1 MPMLHGIVQS
11 DKRLL
16 RVIQQYGCLFLCF
29 AEASPMIFAGEEGIK
44 ALNAL
49 WRKAEEEGAVNG
61 DLNRDGD
68 YDDKGEAEV
77 KDHNKLARIFAMSV
91 RYDGKHHDPKEKIPS
106 DVKHVFGC
114 FFWKSTHF
122 VNLSRRLDVTHDPI
136 GESNTVKNGYLKNTR
151 WYYAD

>member
-1 MPMLHGIVQS
+1 MLHGIVQS

-29 AEASPMIFAGEEGIK
+29 AQASPMIFSGEEGIN

-49 WRKAEEEGAVNG
+49 WKKAEDEGAVSG

-68 YDDKGEAEV
+68 YDDRGEAEV
-77 KDHNKLARIFAMSV
+77 KDHNKLAKIFAMNV
-91 RYDGKHHDPKEKIPS
+91 RYDGKHHDPKEKIPD

-114 FFWKSTHF
+114 WFWKSTHF
-122 VNLSRRLDVTHDPI
+122 VNLSKRLDVTNDPM
-136 GESNTVKNGYLKNTR
+136 GSSNTVKNGYLKNTR